1 MFDRIIKFSL
11 TNRLLILCAAAVLL
25 IYGTLTI
32 TRLPVDVFPNL
43 NRPTVTILTEAG
55 GLAPEEVEVLVTFPV
70 EVAVN
75 GTPGLARIR
84 STSGPG
90 LSVIYL
96 EFEWGTDIYRNRQ
109 LVAEKLSLVAEGLP
123 ENITPVMAPISSIM
137 GEIQLVG
144 LSAEN
149 DAVSPLE
156 LRSIAD
162 WVIRP
167 RLLSI
172 SGIAQVIPIGGG
184 VKQYQIF
191 FSSEELRKR
200 NFSLDTIQHNLSH
213 LSENTTGG
221 FLNEDKRISHS

>member
-109 LVAEKLSLVAEGLP
+109 LMTFRDLFP
-123 ENITPVMAPISSIM
+123 
-137 GEIQLVG
+137 
-144 LSAEN
+144 
-149 DAVSPLE
+149 
-156 LRSIAD
+156 
-162 WVIRP
+162 
-167 RLLSI
+167 
-172 SGIAQVIPIGGG
+172 SGPN
-184 VKQYQIF
+184 
-191 FSSEELRKR
+191 S
-200 NFSLDTIQHNLSH
+200 
-213 LSENTTGG
+213 LSEVGIRFCELSQDGNGTGR
-221 FLNEDKRISHS
+221 D